1 MSGTTTAETWE
12 YDQLTAQP
20 ETLYGAD
27 DLTHLEGLDAVRKRP
42 GMYIGSTDSRGV
54 GHLVNE
60 ILDNSTDEGV
70 AGHAT
75 RVEVILHAD
84 GSVQV
89 DDDGRG
95 IPTDVHAKS
104 GISGVEL
111 VLTRLHAGGKFGGSG
126 YKTSGGLHG
135 VGASAVNALSRRFD
149 VTVRRGGKVHAM
161 SFRHGVPGVFA
172 GPGPDA
178 AFTPGPG
185 LQVLGAMKRGQRTGT
200 SIRYWHDA
208 RYFETGATLDVE
220 AVRLKVRNTAFL
232 VPGVSYL
239 LRDETGEEPVEE
251 TFHFPNGLTDMVE
264 FLAPAGDR
272 PVSGTL
278 LVAGEGTYREN
289 AADANGVMQS
299 NVQRRAEVEI
309 AFRWGTGYDRTV
321 ECFTNT
327 IRNAHGGTHRK
338 GFERALARTL
348 AEAARSARGL
358 LRPKEDAPTLD
369 DVLEG
374 MTAVVHVRIP
384 EPQFTSQT
392 KDELSTA
399 GITKVLQGLVEA
411 HVKAWLEDRRTKAEA
426 RTVLQ
431 KIVDAA
437 RVRLTQKQQKDA
449 ARRKTALEGASMP
462 PKLVDCRAT
471 GVDRSELFIVEG
483 DSALGCFTGD
493 TMVALA
499 SGRSR
504 SFADLA
510 ADWAQG
516 ISHFGYTTNKAGRVV
531 VAPLVEPR
539 LTKRD
544 APLVRVTIDNGEMVR
559 CTPDHLFR
567 LRDGSYRRADALAPG
582 DSLMPLYR
590 SLSSK
595 AEGQKLQGYE
605 RVWMNDKEEWVYTHY
620 LADAWNLR
628 HGRDSATNGNVR
640 HHIDIDK
647 RNNDPRNLR
656 RMTWADHSA
665 LHAAMMG
672 EHVHA
677 GWREWFANGGREIR
691 SAMLTAQWRDPAFR
705 EACLARLFTLNES
718 PAFRAKLEQA
728 FQDWYT
734 ALSPDEQR
742 AYAERMRERQATYWS
757 QPEHREAAAE
767 RVRRF
772 FVDPARR
779 AEWRERSLRQWQDHD
794 LRAWRSG
801 KTVEQFADPT
811 ERERQR
817 NAVSAWHRNN
827 PQFGEQHSRRMRQRM
842 TDPDTGHLARV
853 QAGRARYVAS
863 VPREDRVARQLEGRR
878 LAALR
883 RLAPL
888 LSLADEDLAAAYE
901 AERVRTART
910 GLRFDRLLD
919 LYDGDYGRLREAA
932 SLVNHRVVSVEP
944 LDETADV
951 YDLTVDGYHNFAL
964 EAGVFVHNSARVA
977 RTAEYQALL
986 PIRGKILN
994 VQKANLQQVLDNA
1007 ECAAIVQVL
1016 GAGSGRTFDLSSMR
1030 YGRVLIMADADVDG
1044 AHIRTLLI
1052 TLFARYMRPLIEAGR
1067 LYAAMPPLHKI
1078 TTKGRNPQTTYT
1090 YTQAEMEATVRKL
1103 EKAGKQIVTPI
1114 PRFKG
1119 LGEMDAD
1126 ELWDTTM
1133 NPATRAVRRIT
1144 LDDVDAAERILELLM
1159 GEKVEPRRNWL
1170 IESADRVDR
1179 DAIDA

>member
-1 MSGTTTAETWE
+1 M
-12 YDQLTAQP
+12 TAQP

-75 RVEVILHAD
+75 KIDVILHAD

-149 VTVRRGGKVHAM
+149 VTVRRGGKIHAM
-161 SFRHGVPGVFA
+161 SFRHGVPGIFDGD
-172 GPGPDA
+172 GPEAP
-178 AFTPGPG
+178 FSPGPG
-185 LQVLGAMKRGQRTGT
+185 LQIVGAMKRGQRAGT
-200 SIRYWHDA
+200 SIRWWHDP
-208 RYFETGATLDVE
+208 RYFETGAALDTD
-220 AVRLKVRNTAFL
+220 AVRLKLRNTAFL
-232 VPGVSYL
+232 VPGVAYR
-239 LRDETGEEPVEE
+239 LRDETGEEVVEE
-251 TFHFPNGLTDMVE
+251 SFHFPNGLTDMVE
-264 FLAPAGDR
+264 YLAPAGDR

-278 LVAGEGTYREN
+278 LVTGEGTYREN

-309 AFRWGTGYDRTV
+309 AFRWGTGYERTV

-348 AEAARSARGL
+348 AEAARNARGL
-358 LRPKEDAPTLD
+358 LKPKEDAPTLD

-399 GITKVLQGLVEA
+399 GITKVLQGLVEQ
-411 HVKAWLEDRRTKAEA
+411 HLKSWLEDRRTKAEA

-462 PKLVDCRAT
+462 AKLVDCRAT

-483 DSALGCFTGD
+483 DSALGTSR
-493 TMVALA
+493 MA
-499 SGRSR
+499 RS
-504 SFADLA
+504 S
-510 ADWAQG
+510 
-516 ISHFGYTTNKAGRVV
+516 
-531 VAPLVEPR
+531 
-539 LTKRD
+539 
-544 APLVRVTIDNGEMVR
+544 
-559 CTPDHLFR
+559 
-567 LRDGSYRRADALAPG
+567 
-582 DSLMPLYR
+582 
-590 SLSSK
+590 
-595 AEGQKLQGYE
+595 
-605 RVWMNDKEEWVYTHY
+605 
-620 LADAWNLR
+620 
-628 HGRDSATNGNVR
+628 
-640 HHIDIDK
+640 
-647 RNNDPRNLR
+647 
-656 RMTWADHSA
+656 
-665 LHAAMMG
+665 
-672 EHVHA
+672 
-677 GWREWFANGGREIR
+677 
-691 SAMLTAQWRDPAFR
+691 
-705 EACLARLFTLNES
+705 
-718 PAFRAKLEQA
+718 
-728 FQDWYT
+728 
-734 ALSPDEQR
+734 
-742 AYAERMRERQATYWS
+742 
-757 QPEHREAAAE
+757 
-767 RVRRF
+767 
-772 FVDPARR
+772 
-779 AEWRERSLRQWQDHD
+779 
-794 LRAWRSG
+794 
-801 KTVEQFADPT
+801 
-811 ERERQR
+811 
-817 NAVSAWHRNN
+817 
-827 PQFGEQHSRRMRQRM
+827 
-842 TDPDTGHLARV
+842 
-853 QAGRARYVAS
+853 
-863 VPREDRVARQLEGRR
+863 
-878 LAALR
+878 
-883 RLAPL
+883 
-888 LSLADEDLAAAYE
+888 
-901 AERVRTART
+901 
-910 GLRFDRLLD
+910 
-919 LYDGDYGRLREAA
+919 
-932 SLVNHRVVSVEP
+932 
-944 LDETADV
+944 
-951 YDLTVDGYHNFAL
+951 
-964 EAGVFVHNSARVA
+964 
-977 RTAEYQALL
+977 EYQALL

-1016 GAGSGRTFDLSSMR
+1016 GAGSGRTFDLSTLR

-1078 TTKGRNPQTTYT
+1078 TTKGRNPQTVYT

-1126 ELWDTTM
+1126 ELWETTM

-1144 LDDVDAAERILELLM
+1144 LDDVEAAEQILELLM

-1170 IESADRVDR
+1170 IDSADRVDR
-1179 DAIDA
+1179 EAIDA

>member
-1 MSGTTTAETWE
+1 MTAEP
-12 YDQLTAQP
+12 D
-20 ETLYGAD
+20 TLYGAD

-70 AGHAT
+70 AGHASL
-75 RVEVILHAD
+75 VEVILHAD

-149 VTVRRGGKVHAM
+149 VTVRRGGKIHTM
-161 SFRHGVPGVFA
+161 SFRHGVPGIFD
-172 GPGPDA
+172 GDGPDA
-178 AFTPGPG
+178 PFTAGPG
-185 LQVLGAMKRGQRTGT
+185 LQVTGAMKRGQRTGT
-200 SIRYWHDA
+200 SIRWWHDA
-208 RYFETGATLDVE
+208 RYFETGAALDVD
-220 AVRLKVRNTAFL
+220 AVRMKLRNTAFL
-232 VPGVSYL
+232 VPGVTYL
-239 LRDETGEEPVEE
+239 LRDLTGETPVEE
-251 TFHFPNGLTDMVE
+251 RFHYPNGLSDMVE

-278 LVAGEGTYREN
+278 LVNGEGTYREN

-299 NVQRRAEVEI
+299 NVQRRAEVEV

-338 GFERALARTL
+338 GFERALVRSL
-348 AEAARSARGL
+348 ADAVRNTRGL
-358 LRPKEDAPTLD
+358 LKAKEEPPTLD

-392 KDELSTA
+392 KDELSTT
-399 GITKVLQGLVEA
+399 GITKVIQSLVDA

-471 GVDRSELFIVEG
+471 GIDRSELFIVEG
-483 DSALGCFTGD
+483 DSALGTSR
-493 TMVALA
+493 MA
-499 SGRSR
+499 RS
-504 SFADLA
+504 S
-510 ADWAQG
+510 
-516 ISHFGYTTNKAGRVV
+516 
-531 VAPLVEPR
+531 
-539 LTKRD
+539 
-544 APLVRVTIDNGEMVR
+544 
-559 CTPDHLFR
+559 
-567 LRDGSYRRADALAPG
+567 
-582 DSLMPLYR
+582 
-590 SLSSK
+590 
-595 AEGQKLQGYE
+595 
-605 RVWMNDKEEWVYTHY
+605 
-620 LADAWNLR
+620 
-628 HGRDSATNGNVR
+628 
-640 HHIDIDK
+640 
-647 RNNDPRNLR
+647 
-656 RMTWADHSA
+656 
-665 LHAAMMG
+665 
-672 EHVHA
+672 
-677 GWREWFANGGREIR
+677 
-691 SAMLTAQWRDPAFR
+691 
-705 EACLARLFTLNES
+705 
-718 PAFRAKLEQA
+718 
-728 FQDWYT
+728 
-734 ALSPDEQR
+734 
-742 AYAERMRERQATYWS
+742 
-757 QPEHREAAAE
+757 
-767 RVRRF
+767 
-772 FVDPARR
+772 
-779 AEWRERSLRQWQDHD
+779 
-794 LRAWRSG
+794 
-801 KTVEQFADPT
+801 
-811 ERERQR
+811 
-817 NAVSAWHRNN
+817 
-827 PQFGEQHSRRMRQRM
+827 
-842 TDPDTGHLARV
+842 
-853 QAGRARYVAS
+853 
-863 VPREDRVARQLEGRR
+863 
-878 LAALR
+878 
-883 RLAPL
+883 
-888 LSLADEDLAAAYE
+888 
-901 AERVRTART
+901 
-910 GLRFDRLLD
+910 
-919 LYDGDYGRLREAA
+919 
-932 SLVNHRVVSVEP
+932 
-944 LDETADV
+944 
-951 YDLTVDGYHNFAL
+951 
-964 EAGVFVHNSARVA
+964 
-977 RTAEYQALL
+977 EYQALL

-1016 GAGSGRTFDLSSMR
+1016 GAGSGRTFDLSALR

-1078 TTKGRNPQTTYT
+1078 TTKGRNPQTVYT
-1090 YTQAEMEATVRKL
+1090 YTQAEMETTVRKL

-1144 LDDVDAAERILELLM
+1144 LDDVEAAERILELLM

-1170 IESADRVDR
+1170 IDSADRVDR
-1179 DAIDA
+1179 EAIDA

>member
-1 MSGTTTAETWE
+1 MTAEP
-12 YDQLTAQP
+12 D
-20 ETLYGAD
+20 TLYGAD

-75 RVEVILHAD
+75 TIEVILHAD

-95 IPTDVHAKS
+95 IPTDVHARS

-161 SFRHGVPGVFA
+161 SFQHGVPGVFD
-172 GPGPDA
+172 GDGPDA
-178 AFTPGPG
+178 PFTPGPG
-185 LQVLGAMKRGQRTGT
+185 LQVVRAMKRGQRTGT
-200 SIRYWHDA
+200 SIRYWHDP
-208 RYFETGATLDVE
+208 RYFETGAALDHH
-220 AVRLKVRNTAFL
+220 AVRAKLRHTAFL
-232 VPGVSYL
+232 VPGVSYT
-239 LRDETGEEPVEE
+239 LRDHTAQEPTEER
-251 TFHFPNGLTDMVE
+251 FHYPNGLTDMVE

-278 LVAGEGTYREN
+278 LVTGEGTYREN

-309 AFRWGTGYDRTV
+309 AFRWGTGYERTV

-348 AEAARSARGL
+348 ADAVRNARGL
-358 LRPKEDAPTLD
+358 LKAKEEAPTLD

-374 MTAVVHVRIP
+374 MTAVVHVRVP

-399 GITKVLQGLVEA
+399 GITKVVQGLVEQ
-411 HVKAWLEDRRTKAEA
+411 HVKSWLDDRKTRTEA

-431 KIVDAA
+431 KIVDAS

-449 ARRKTALEGASMP
+449 ARRKTALEGAAMP
-462 PKLVDCRAT
+462 AKLVDCRAT

-493 TMVALA
+493 TKVALA
-499 SGRSR
+499 SGGSR
-504 SFADLA
+504 SFAELA
-510 ADWAQG
+510 DDWQQG
-516 ISHFGYTTNKAGRVV
+516 VTHFGYTTNKAGGVV

-539 LTKRD
+539 LTKRN
-544 APLVRVTIDNGEMVR
+544 APLVRVTLDNGESVR

-567 LRDGSYRRADALAPG
+567 LRDGSYRRADALMPG

-590 SLSSK
+590 SLSSET
-595 AEGQKLQGYE
+595 AGQK
-605 RVWMNDKEEWVYTHY
+605 
-620 LADAWNLR
+620 
-628 HGRDSATNGNVR
+628 
-640 HHIDIDK
+640 
-647 RNNDPRNLR
+647 
-656 RMTWADHSA
+656 
-665 LHAAMMG
+665 
-672 EHVHA
+672 
-677 GWREWFANGGREIR
+677 
-691 SAMLTAQWRDPAFR
+691 
-705 EACLARLFTLNES
+705 
-718 PAFRAKLEQA
+718 
-728 FQDWYT
+728 
-734 ALSPDEQR
+734 
-742 AYAERMRERQATYWS
+742 
-757 QPEHREAAAE
+757 
-767 RVRRF
+767 
-772 FVDPARR
+772 
-779 AEWRERSLRQWQDHD
+779 
-794 LRAWRSG
+794 
-801 KTVEQFADPT
+801 
-811 ERERQR
+811 
-817 NAVSAWHRNN
+817 
-827 PQFGEQHSRRMRQRM
+827 
-842 TDPDTGHLARV
+842 
-853 QAGRARYVAS
+853 
-863 VPREDRVARQLEGRR
+863 
-878 LAALR
+878 
-883 RLAPL
+883 
-888 LSLADEDLAAAYE
+888 
-901 AERVRTART
+901 
-910 GLRFDRLLD
+910 
-919 LYDGDYGRLREAA
+919 LYDGDYARLREAA
-932 SLVNHRVVSVEP
+932 ALVNHQVASVEP

-951 YDLTVDGYHNFAL
+951 YDLTVEGYHNFAL

-977 RTAEYQALL
+977 RTSEYQALL

-1016 GAGSGRTFDLSSMR
+1016 GAGSGRTFDLSALR

-1078 TTKGRNPQTTYT
+1078 TTKGRNPETVYT
-1090 YTQAEMEATVRKL
+1090 YTQAEMESTVRRL
-1103 EKAGKQIVTPI
+1103 EKAGKQIVTPV

-1119 LGEMDAD
+1119 LGEMDAE
-1126 ELWDTTM
+1126 ELWETTM

-1159 GEKVEPRRNWL
+1159 GEKVEPRRKWL
-1170 IESADRVDR
+1170 IDSADRVDR

>member
-1 MSGTTTAETWE
+1 MTAEP
-12 YDQLTAQP
+12 D
-20 ETLYGAD
+20 TLYGAD

-70 AGHAT
+70 AGHASS
-75 RVEVILHAD
+75 VEVILHAD

-149 VTVRRGGKVHAM
+149 VTVRRAGKIHTM
-161 SFRHGVPGVFA
+161 SFRHGVPGIFD
-172 GPGPDA
+172 GDGPDA
-178 AFTPGPG
+178 PFTAGPG
-185 LQVLGAMKRGQRTGT
+185 LQVVGAVKRGQRTGT
-200 SIRYWHDA
+200 SIRWWHDA
-208 RYFETGATLDVE
+208 RYFETGAALDVD
-220 AVRLKVRNTAFL
+220 AVRMKLRNTAFL
-232 VPGVSYL
+232 VPGVTYL
-239 LRDETGEEPVEE
+239 LRDLTGETPAEE
-251 TFHFPNGLTDMVE
+251 RFHYPNGLSDMVE

-278 LVAGEGTYREN
+278 LVNGEGTYREN

-299 NVQRRAEVEI
+299 NVQRRAEVEV
-309 AFRWGTGYDRTV
+309 AFRWGTGYERTV

-338 GFERALARTL
+338 GFERALVRSL
-348 AEAARSARGL
+348 ADAVRNTRGL
-358 LRPKEDAPTLD
+358 LKAKEEPPTLD

-392 KDELSTA
+392 KDELSTT
-399 GITKVLQGLVEA
+399 GITKVIQSLVDA

-471 GVDRSELFIVEG
+471 GIDRSELFIVEG
-483 DSALGCFTGD
+483 DSALGTSR
-493 TMVALA
+493 MA
-499 SGRSR
+499 RS
-504 SFADLA
+504 S
-510 ADWAQG
+510 
-516 ISHFGYTTNKAGRVV
+516 
-531 VAPLVEPR
+531 
-539 LTKRD
+539 
-544 APLVRVTIDNGEMVR
+544 
-559 CTPDHLFR
+559 
-567 LRDGSYRRADALAPG
+567 
-582 DSLMPLYR
+582 
-590 SLSSK
+590 
-595 AEGQKLQGYE
+595 
-605 RVWMNDKEEWVYTHY
+605 
-620 LADAWNLR
+620 
-628 HGRDSATNGNVR
+628 
-640 HHIDIDK
+640 
-647 RNNDPRNLR
+647 
-656 RMTWADHSA
+656 
-665 LHAAMMG
+665 
-672 EHVHA
+672 
-677 GWREWFANGGREIR
+677 
-691 SAMLTAQWRDPAFR
+691 
-705 EACLARLFTLNES
+705 
-718 PAFRAKLEQA
+718 
-728 FQDWYT
+728 
-734 ALSPDEQR
+734 
-742 AYAERMRERQATYWS
+742 
-757 QPEHREAAAE
+757 
-767 RVRRF
+767 
-772 FVDPARR
+772 
-779 AEWRERSLRQWQDHD
+779 
-794 LRAWRSG
+794 
-801 KTVEQFADPT
+801 
-811 ERERQR
+811 
-817 NAVSAWHRNN
+817 
-827 PQFGEQHSRRMRQRM
+827 
-842 TDPDTGHLARV
+842 
-853 QAGRARYVAS
+853 
-863 VPREDRVARQLEGRR
+863 
-878 LAALR
+878 
-883 RLAPL
+883 
-888 LSLADEDLAAAYE
+888 
-901 AERVRTART
+901 
-910 GLRFDRLLD
+910 
-919 LYDGDYGRLREAA
+919 
-932 SLVNHRVVSVEP
+932 
-944 LDETADV
+944 
-951 YDLTVDGYHNFAL
+951 
-964 EAGVFVHNSARVA
+964 
-977 RTAEYQALL
+977 EYQALL

-1016 GAGSGRTFDLSSMR
+1016 GAGSGRTFDLSALR

-1078 TTKGRNPQTTYT
+1078 TTKGRNPQTVYT
-1090 YTQAEMEATVRKL
+1090 YTQAEMETTVRKL

-1170 IESADRVDR
+1170 IDSADRVDR
-1179 DAIDA
+1179 EAIDA

>member
-1 MSGTTTAETWE
+1 MTAS
-12 YDQLTAQP
+12 P

-75 RVEVILHAD
+75 KVEVTLHAD

-149 VTVRRGGKVHAM
+149 VTVRRAGKTHAM
-161 SFRHGVPGVFA
+161 SFRHGVPGIFD
-172 GPGPDA
+172 GDGPDA
-178 AFTPGPG
+178 AFTAGPG
-185 LQVLGAMKRGQRTGT
+185 LQVVGGMKRGQRTGT
-200 SIRYWHDA
+200 SIRYWYDP
-208 RYFETGATLDVE
+208 RYFETGAALDTD
-220 AVRLKVRNTAFL
+220 AVRTKLRNTAFL

-239 LRDETGEEPVEE
+239 LRDRTGEAPTEE
-251 TFHFPNGLTDMVE
+251 RFHYPNGLTDMVE

-278 LVAGEGTYREN
+278 LVIGEGSYREN

-299 NVQRRAEVEI
+299 NVQRRAEVEV
-309 AFRWGTGYDRTV
+309 AFRWGTGYERTV

-348 AEAARSARGL
+348 AEAVRNTRGL
-358 LRPKEDAPTLD
+358 LKAKEEPPTLD

-399 GITKVLQGLVEA
+399 GITKVIQGVVEQ
-411 HVKAWLEDRRTKAEA
+411 HLKAWLEDRKTKAEA

-462 PKLVDCRAT
+462 AKLVDCRAA
-471 GVDRSELFIVEG
+471 GIERSELFIVEG
-483 DSALGCFTGD
+483 DSALGTG
-493 TMVALA
+493 
-499 SGRSR
+499 R
-504 SFADLA
+504 
-510 ADWAQG
+510 
-516 ISHFGYTTNKAGRVV
+516 
-531 VAPLVEPR
+531 
-539 LTKRD
+539 
-544 APLVRVTIDNGEMVR
+544 
-559 CTPDHLFR
+559 
-567 LRDGSYRRADALAPG
+567 
-582 DSLMPLYR
+582 
-590 SLSSK
+590 
-595 AEGQKLQGYE
+595 
-605 RVWMNDKEEWVYTHY
+605 
-620 LADAWNLR
+620 
-628 HGRDSATNGNVR
+628 
-640 HHIDIDK
+640 
-647 RNNDPRNLR
+647 
-656 RMTWADHSA
+656 
-665 LHAAMMG
+665 
-672 EHVHA
+672 
-677 GWREWFANGGREIR
+677 
-691 SAMLTAQWRDPAFR
+691 
-705 EACLARLFTLNES
+705 LARS
-718 PAFRAKLEQA
+718 
-728 FQDWYT
+728 
-734 ALSPDEQR
+734 S
-742 AYAERMRERQATYWS
+742 
-757 QPEHREAAAE
+757 
-767 RVRRF
+767 
-772 FVDPARR
+772 
-779 AEWRERSLRQWQDHD
+779 
-794 LRAWRSG
+794 
-801 KTVEQFADPT
+801 
-811 ERERQR
+811 
-817 NAVSAWHRNN
+817 
-827 PQFGEQHSRRMRQRM
+827 
-842 TDPDTGHLARV
+842 
-853 QAGRARYVAS
+853 
-863 VPREDRVARQLEGRR
+863 
-878 LAALR
+878 
-883 RLAPL
+883 
-888 LSLADEDLAAAYE
+888 
-901 AERVRTART
+901 
-910 GLRFDRLLD
+910 
-919 LYDGDYGRLREAA
+919 
-932 SLVNHRVVSVEP
+932 
-944 LDETADV
+944 
-951 YDLTVDGYHNFAL
+951 
-964 EAGVFVHNSARVA
+964 
-977 RTAEYQALL
+977 EYQALL

-1016 GAGSGRTFDLSSMR
+1016 GAGSGRTFDLSALR

-1067 LYAAMPPLHKI
+1067 LFAAMPPLHKI
-1078 TTKGRNPQTTYT
+1078 TTKGRNPQTIYT

-1103 EKAGKQIVTPI
+1103 EKSGKQIVTPI

-1126 ELWDTTM
+1126 ELWETTM

-1144 LDDVDAAERILELLM
+1144 LDDVDAAERILDLLM

-1170 IESADRVDR
+1170 IDSADRVDR
-1179 DAIDA
+1179 EAIDA

>member
-1 MSGTTTAETWE
+1 M
-12 YDQLTAQP
+12 TAQP

-70 AGHAT
+70 GGHAT
-75 RVEVILHAD
+75 KIDVILHAD

-149 VTVRRGGKVHAM
+149 VTVRRSGKIHSM
-161 SFRHGVPGVFA
+161 SFRHGVPGIFD
-172 GPGPDA
+172 GDGPDA
-178 AFTPGPG
+178 PFTPGPG
-185 LQVLGAMKRGQRTGT
+185 LQIVGAMKRRQPTGT
-200 SIRYWHDA
+200 SIRWWHDP
-208 RYFETGATLDVE
+208 RYFETGAKLDTE
-220 AVRLKVRNTAFL
+220 AVRLKLRNTAFL
-232 VPGVSYL
+232 VPGVAYR
-239 LRDETGEEPVEE
+239 LRDETGEEAVEE
-251 TFHFPNGLTDMVE
+251 SFHFPNGLTDMVE
-264 FLAPAGDR
+264 YLAPAGDR
-272 PVSGTL
+272 PVSATL
-278 LVAGEGTYREN
+278 LVTGEGTYREN

-299 NVQRRAEVEI
+299 NVQRRAEVEV
-309 AFRWGTGYDRTV
+309 AFRWGTGYERTV

-348 AEAARSARGL
+348 AEAARNTRGL
-358 LRPKEDAPTLD
+358 LKPKEDAPTLD

-399 GITKVLQGLVEA
+399 GITKVIQGLVEQ
-411 HVKAWLEDRRTKAEA
+411 HLKSWLEDRKTKAEA

-462 PKLVDCRAT
+462 AKLVDCRAT

-483 DSALGCFTGD
+483 DSALGTSR
-493 TMVALA
+493 MA
-499 SGRSR
+499 RS
-504 SFADLA
+504 S
-510 ADWAQG
+510 
-516 ISHFGYTTNKAGRVV
+516 
-531 VAPLVEPR
+531 
-539 LTKRD
+539 
-544 APLVRVTIDNGEMVR
+544 
-559 CTPDHLFR
+559 
-567 LRDGSYRRADALAPG
+567 
-582 DSLMPLYR
+582 
-590 SLSSK
+590 
-595 AEGQKLQGYE
+595 
-605 RVWMNDKEEWVYTHY
+605 
-620 LADAWNLR
+620 
-628 HGRDSATNGNVR
+628 
-640 HHIDIDK
+640 
-647 RNNDPRNLR
+647 
-656 RMTWADHSA
+656 
-665 LHAAMMG
+665 
-672 EHVHA
+672 
-677 GWREWFANGGREIR
+677 
-691 SAMLTAQWRDPAFR
+691 
-705 EACLARLFTLNES
+705 
-718 PAFRAKLEQA
+718 
-728 FQDWYT
+728 
-734 ALSPDEQR
+734 
-742 AYAERMRERQATYWS
+742 
-757 QPEHREAAAE
+757 
-767 RVRRF
+767 
-772 FVDPARR
+772 
-779 AEWRERSLRQWQDHD
+779 
-794 LRAWRSG
+794 
-801 KTVEQFADPT
+801 
-811 ERERQR
+811 
-817 NAVSAWHRNN
+817 
-827 PQFGEQHSRRMRQRM
+827 
-842 TDPDTGHLARV
+842 
-853 QAGRARYVAS
+853 
-863 VPREDRVARQLEGRR
+863 
-878 LAALR
+878 
-883 RLAPL
+883 
-888 LSLADEDLAAAYE
+888 
-901 AERVRTART
+901 
-910 GLRFDRLLD
+910 
-919 LYDGDYGRLREAA
+919 
-932 SLVNHRVVSVEP
+932 
-944 LDETADV
+944 
-951 YDLTVDGYHNFAL
+951 
-964 EAGVFVHNSARVA
+964 
-977 RTAEYQALL
+977 EYQALL

-1016 GAGSGRTFDLSSMR
+1016 GAGSGRTFDLSAMR

-1078 TTKGRNPQTTYT
+1078 TTKGRNPQTIYT

-1126 ELWDTTM
+1126 ELWETTM

-1144 LDDVDAAERILELLM
+1144 LDDVEAAEQILELLM

-1170 IESADRVDR
+1170 IDSADRVDR
-1179 DAIDA
+1179 EAIDA

>member
-1 MSGTTTAETWE
+1 MRSTRERHHTAETWE

-75 RVEVILHAD
+75 KVEVILHAD

-161 SFRHGVPGVFA
+161 SFRHGVPGIFD

-178 AFTPGPG
+178 PFTPGPG
-185 LQVLGAMKRGQRTGT
+185 LQIVGAMKRGQRTGT
-200 SIRYWHDA
+200 SIRWWHDT
-208 RYFETGATLDVE
+208 RYFETGARLDTE
-220 AVRLKVRNTAFL
+220 AVRLKLRNTAFL
-232 VPGVSYL
+232 VPGVAYR
-239 LRDETGEEPVEE
+239 LRDETGEEPTEE
-251 TFHFPNGLTDMVE
+251 GFHFPNGLSDMVE

-278 LVAGEGTYREN
+278 LITGEGTYREN

-299 NVQRRAEVEI
+299 NVQRRAEIEV
-309 AFRWGTGYDRTV
+309 AFRWGTGYERTV

-338 GFERALARTL
+338 GFERALVRTL
-348 AEAARSARGL
+348 AEAARNTRGM

-399 GITKVLQGLVEA
+399 GITKVIQGLVEQ
-411 HVKAWLEDRRTKAEA
+411 HLKAWLEDRRTKAEA

-462 PKLVDCRAT
+462 AKLVDCRAT

-483 DSALGCFTGD
+483 DSALGTSR
-493 TMVALA
+493 MA
-499 SGRSR
+499 RS
-504 SFADLA
+504 S
-510 ADWAQG
+510 
-516 ISHFGYTTNKAGRVV
+516 
-531 VAPLVEPR
+531 
-539 LTKRD
+539 
-544 APLVRVTIDNGEMVR
+544 
-559 CTPDHLFR
+559 
-567 LRDGSYRRADALAPG
+567 
-582 DSLMPLYR
+582 
-590 SLSSK
+590 
-595 AEGQKLQGYE
+595 
-605 RVWMNDKEEWVYTHY
+605 
-620 LADAWNLR
+620 
-628 HGRDSATNGNVR
+628 
-640 HHIDIDK
+640 
-647 RNNDPRNLR
+647 
-656 RMTWADHSA
+656 
-665 LHAAMMG
+665 
-672 EHVHA
+672 
-677 GWREWFANGGREIR
+677 
-691 SAMLTAQWRDPAFR
+691 
-705 EACLARLFTLNES
+705 
-718 PAFRAKLEQA
+718 
-728 FQDWYT
+728 
-734 ALSPDEQR
+734 
-742 AYAERMRERQATYWS
+742 
-757 QPEHREAAAE
+757 
-767 RVRRF
+767 
-772 FVDPARR
+772 
-779 AEWRERSLRQWQDHD
+779 
-794 LRAWRSG
+794 
-801 KTVEQFADPT
+801 
-811 ERERQR
+811 
-817 NAVSAWHRNN
+817 
-827 PQFGEQHSRRMRQRM
+827 
-842 TDPDTGHLARV
+842 
-853 QAGRARYVAS
+853 
-863 VPREDRVARQLEGRR
+863 
-878 LAALR
+878 
-883 RLAPL
+883 
-888 LSLADEDLAAAYE
+888 
-901 AERVRTART
+901 
-910 GLRFDRLLD
+910 
-919 LYDGDYGRLREAA
+919 
-932 SLVNHRVVSVEP
+932 
-944 LDETADV
+944 
-951 YDLTVDGYHNFAL
+951 
-964 EAGVFVHNSARVA
+964 
-977 RTAEYQALL
+977 EYQALL

-1016 GAGSGRTFDLSSMR
+1016 GAGSGRTFDLSALR

-1067 LYAAMPPLHKI
+1067 LFAAMPPLHKI
-1078 TTKGRNPQTTYT
+1078 TTKGRNPQTIYT
-1090 YTQAEMEATVRKL
+1090 YTQAEMAATVRKL

-1126 ELWDTTM
+1126 ELWETTM

-1144 LDDVDAAERILELLM
+1144 LDDVEAAERILELLM

-1170 IESADRVDR
+1170 IDSADRVDR
-1179 DAIDA
+1179 EAIDA

>member
-1 MSGTTTAETWE
+1 M
-12 YDQLTAQP
+12 TAQP
-20 ETLYGAD
+20 EMLYGAD

-149 VTVRRGGKVHAM
+149 VTVRRDGKVHTM
-161 SFRHGVPGVFA
+161 SFRHGVPGAFD
-172 GPGPDA
+172 GPSPDA
-178 AFTPGPG
+178 TFTAGPG
-185 LQVLGAMKRGQRTGT
+185 LQVAGAMKRGARTGT

-208 RYFETGATLDVE
+208 RYFETGATLDAE
-220 AVRLKVRNTAFL
+220 AVRLKLRNTAFL

-239 LRDETGEEPVEE
+239 LRDCTGEEPVEE
-251 TFHFPNGLTDMVE
+251 TFHFPAGLTDMVE
-264 FLAPAGDR
+264 FLAPSGDR

-278 LVAGEGTYREN
+278 LVTGEGTYREN

-299 NVQRRAEVEI
+299 NVQRRAEVEV
-309 AFRWGTGYDRTV
+309 AFRWGTGYERTV

-338 GFERALARTL
+338 GFERAMARTL
-348 AEAARSARGL
+348 ADAARSARGL

-399 GITKVLQGLVEA
+399 GITKVLQGLIEA
-411 HVKAWLEDRRTKAEA
+411 HLKAWLEDRRTKVEA

-510 ADWAQG
+510 ADWERG
-516 ISHFGYTTNKAGRVV
+516 VSHFGYTTNKAGRVV

-544 APLVRVTIDNGEMVR
+544 APLVQVSIDNGESVR

-605 RVWMNDKEEWVYTHY
+605 RVWMNDREEWVYTHY

-628 HGRDSATNGNVR
+628 
-640 HHIDIDK
+640 
-647 RNNDPRNLR
+647 
-656 RMTWADHSA
+656 RMTWAAHSA
-665 LHAAMMG
+665 LHAALMG

-677 GWREWFANGGREIR
+677 GWREWFDNGGRQIR

-705 EACLARLFTLNES
+705 EACLARLFALNES
-718 PAFRAKLEQA
+718 PKFRAKVEQA
-728 FQDWYT
+728 FQTWYK
-734 ALSPDEQR
+734 ALDADEQR
-742 AYAERMRERQATYWS
+742 AYAERMRERQAAYWS

-772 FVDPARR
+772 FADPSRR
-779 AEWRERSLRQWQDHD
+779 EAWRDRSVRQWQDHD
-794 LRAWRSG
+794 LRAWRSR
-801 KTVEQFADPT
+801 KTVEQFADPA

-817 NAVSAWHRNN
+817 NAVSAWHRDN
-827 PQFGEQHSRRMRQRM
+827 PQFGEQHSRRMRRRM
-842 TDPDTGHLARV
+842 TDPSTGHLAKA
-853 QAGRARYVAS
+853 QDGRARYVAS
-863 VPREDRVARQLEGRR
+863 VPRQERVSRQNDGRR

-883 RLAPL
+883 RIAPL
-888 LSLADEDLAAAYE
+888 LSYADEDLAAAYE
-901 AERVRTART
+901 AERMRPART
-910 GLRFDRLLD
+910 GFRFDRLLN

-932 SLVNHRVVSVEP
+932 SLVNHRVVSVEA
-944 LDETADV
+944 LNETADV
-951 YDLTVDGYHNFAL
+951 YDLTVDDYHNFAL

-994 VQKANLQQVLDNA
+994 VQKANLQQVLDNV

-1016 GAGSGRTFDLSSMR
+1016 GAGSGRTFDLSALR

-1090 YTQAEMEATVRKL
+1090 YTQAEMEALVRKL
-1103 EKAGKQIVTPI
+1103 EKSGKQIVTPI

-1170 IESADRVDR
+1170 IDSADRVDR
-1179 DAIDA
+1179 GAIDA